1 MRSSENWRGR
11 EMSRTI
17 LITGATSSFGQE
29 LIERLPS
36 DAKIIA
42 LSRQSLPA
50 KNDGDRR
57 IVHVVTDLSKAD
69 FLNDF
74 NKLVDVSQI
83 NEVVHFAASPMR
95 MKNFVTSTPEDLL
108 HDYQTNFLSIVS
120 LLTQIIASRKQN
132 PRQIRAVLM
141 LTDMLRSPKK
151 GETSY
156 LTSKFALLG
165 LIKSLSAEY
174 SGNDLRINAVSPSLV
189 ETKYVGHFPE
199 FLRKD
204 ISNKHPM
211 KRHCTVAEV
220 IDSVEFLLSP
230 RSTFI
235 NGQNI
240 FINGGENQP

>member
-1 MRSSENWRGR
+1 MT
-11 EMSRTI
+11 RTV

-29 LIERLPS
+29 LIARLPS

-42 LSRQSLPA
+42 QSRQSLPS
-50 KNDGDRR
+50 KFSRDPR
-57 IVHVVTDLSKAD
+57 IINVISDLSKSD

-74 NKLVDVSQI
+74 ESQI
-83 NEVVHFAASPMR
+83 DFSQVDEVVHFAAAPMR
-95 MKNFVTSTPEDLL
+95 LQNFSATKSEQLL
-108 HDYQTNFLSIVS
+108 ADYQTNFLSVVL
-120 LLTQIIASRKQN
+120 LLTRVAATRKQN
-132 PRQIRAVLM
+132 QRQIRVVLM

-156 LTSKFALLG
+156 ITSKFALLG
-165 LIKSLSAEY
+165 LIKSLSTEY

-189 ETKYVGHFPE
+189 ETKYVEHFPE

-230 RSTFI
+230 QSSFI

-240 FINGGENQP
+240 YINGGEN

>member
-1 MRSSENWRGR
+1 MI
-11 EMSRTI
+11 RTV

-29 LIERLPS
+29 LIARLPS

-42 LSRQSLPA
+42 QSRQSLPS
-50 KNDGDRR
+50 KFSKDPR
-57 IVHVVTDLSKAD
+57 IINVISDLSKSD

-74 NKLVDVSQI
+74 ESQI
-83 NEVVHFAASPMR
+83 DFSQVDEFAHFAAAPMR
-95 MKNFVTSTPEDLL
+95 MQNFSAIKSEQLL
-108 HDYQTNFLSIVS
+108 VDYQINFLSVVS
-120 LLTQIIASRKQN
+120 LLTRVAATRKQN
-132 PRQIRAVLM
+132 QRQIRVVLM

-156 LTSKFALLG
+156 ITSKFALLG
-165 LIKSLSAEY
+165 LIESLSTEY
-174 SGNDLRINAVSPSLV
+174 SGDDLRINAVSPSLV
-189 ETKYVGHFPE
+189 ETKYVEHFPE

-230 RSTFI
+230 QSSFI

-240 FINGGENQP
+240 YINGGEN

>member
-1 MRSSENWRGR
+1 MT
-11 EMSRTI
+11 RTV

-29 LIERLPS
+29 LIARLPS

-42 LSRQSLPA
+42 QSRQSLPS
-50 KNDGDRR
+50 KFSRDPR
-57 IVHVVTDLSKAD
+57 IINVIADLSKSD

-74 NKLVDVSQI
+74 ESQI
-83 NEVVHFAASPMR
+83 DFSQVDEFAHFAAAPMR
-95 MKNFVTSTPEDLL
+95 MQNFSATKSEQLL
-108 HDYQTNFLSIVS
+108 VDYQTNFLSVVS
-120 LLTQIIASRKQN
+120 LLTRVAATRKQN
-132 PRQIRAVLM
+132 QRQIRVVLM

-156 LTSKFALLG
+156 ITSKFALLG
-165 LIKSLSAEY
+165 LIKSLSTEY

-189 ETKYVGHFPE
+189 ETKYVEHFPE

-230 RSTFI
+230 QSSFI

-240 FINGGENQP
+240 YINGGEN

>member
-1 MRSSENWRGR
+1 MT
-11 EMSRTI
+11 RTI

-29 LIERLPS
+29 LIARLPS
-36 DAKIIA
+36 DTKIIA
-42 LSRQSLPA
+42 QSRQPLRS
-50 KNDGDRR
+50 KNSNDPR
-57 IVHVVTDLSKAD
+57 IISVISDLSNTNFLSD
-69 FLNDF
+69 FESQMDF
-74 NKLVDVSQI
+74 SQVD
-83 NEVVHFAASPMR
+83 EVVHFAAAPML
-95 MKNFVTSTPEDLL
+95 MQNFSATKPEQLL
-108 HDYQTNFLSIVS
+108 VDYQTNFLSIVS
-120 LLTQIIASRKQN
+120 LLTRVAATQKQN
-132 PRQIRAVLM
+132 QRQIRVVLM

-156 LTSKFALLG
+156 ITSKFALLG

-230 RSTFI
+230 QSSFI

-240 FINGGENQP
+240 YINGGEN

>member
-1 MRSSENWRGR
+1 MT
-11 EMSRTI
+11 RTV

-29 LIERLPS
+29 LIARLPS

-42 LSRQSLPA
+42 QSRQSLPSQIS
-50 KNDGDRR
+50 KDPR
-57 IVHVVTDLSKAD
+57 IINVISDLSKSD

-74 NKLVDVSQI
+74 ESQI
-83 NEVVHFAASPMR
+83 DFSQVDEVVHFAAARMR
-95 MKNFVTSTPEDLL
+95 MQNFSATKSEQLL
-108 HDYQTNFLSIVS
+108 ADYQTNFLSVVS
-120 LLTQIIASRKQN
+120 LLTKVAATRKQSQ
-132 PRQIRAVLM
+132 RQIRVVLM

-156 LTSKFALLG
+156 ITSKFALLG

-189 ETKYVGHFPE
+189 ETKYVEHFPE

-230 RSTFI
+230 QSSFI

-240 FINGGENQP
+240 YINGGEN

>member
-1 MRSSENWRGR
+1 MT
-11 EMSRTI
+11 RTV

-29 LIERLPS
+29 LITRLPS

-42 LSRQSLPA
+42 QSRQSLPS
-50 KNDGDRR
+50 KFSKDPR
-57 IVHVVTDLSKAD
+57 IINVISDLSKSD

-74 NKLVDVSQI
+74 ESQI
-83 NEVVHFAASPMR
+83 DFSQVDEVVHFDAEPMR
-95 MKNFVTSTPEDLL
+95 LQNFSATKSEQLL
-108 HDYQTNFLSIVS
+108 ADYQTNFLSVVS
-120 LLTQIIASRKQN
+120 LLTKVAATRKQSQ
-132 PRQIRAVLM
+132 RQIRVVLM

-156 LTSKFALLG
+156 ITSKFALLG

-189 ETKYVGHFPE
+189 ETKYVEHFPE

-230 RSTFI
+230 QSSFI

-240 FINGGENQP
+240 YINGGEN

>member
-1 MRSSENWRGR
+1 MT
-11 EMSRTI
+11 RTI

-29 LIERLPS
+29 LIARLPS
-36 DAKIIA
+36 DTKIIA
-42 LSRQSLPA
+42 QSRQPLRS
-50 KNDGDRR
+50 KNSNDPR
-57 IVHVVTDLSKAD
+57 IISVISDLSNTNFLSD
-69 FLNDF
+69 FESQMDF
-74 NKLVDVSQI
+74 SQVD
-83 NEVVHFAASPMR
+83 EVVHFAAAPML
-95 MKNFVTSTPEDLL
+95 MQKFSATKSEQLL
-108 HDYQTNFLSIVS
+108 VDYQTNFLSIVS
-120 LLTQIIASRKQN
+120 LLMRVAATQKQN
-132 PRQIRAVLM
+132 QRQIRVVLM

-156 LTSKFALLG
+156 ITSKFALLG

-230 RSTFI
+230 QSSFI

-240 FINGGENQP
+240 YINGGEN

>member
-1 MRSSENWRGR
+1 MT
-11 EMSRTI
+11 RTI

-29 LIERLPS
+29 LIARLPS
-36 DAKIIA
+36 DTKIIA
-42 LSRQSLPA
+42 QSRKALPSRNY
-50 KNDGDRR
+50 NDPR
-57 IVHVVTDLSKAD
+57 IISIISDLSKTNFLSD
-69 FLNDF
+69 FEGQLDF
-74 NKLVDVSQI
+74 SQVD
-83 NEVVHFAASPMR
+83 EVVHFAAAPMR
-95 MKNFVTSTPEDLL
+95 MQNFSATKSEQLL
-108 HDYQTNFLSIVS
+108 VDYQTNFLSIVS
-120 LLTQIIASRKQN
+120 LLARVAATQKQN
-132 PRQIRAVLM
+132 QRQIRVVLM

-156 LTSKFALLG
+156 ITSKFALLG

-174 SGNDLRINAVSPSLV
+174 SGNDLRINSVSPSLV
-189 ETKYVGHFPE
+189 ETKYVEHFPE

-230 RSTFI
+230 QSSFI

-240 FINGGENQP
+240 YINGGEN

>member
-1 MRSSENWRGR
+1 MT
-11 EMSRTI
+11 RTV

-29 LIERLPS
+29 LIARLPS

-42 LSRQSLPA
+42 QSRQSLPSQIS
-50 KNDGDRR
+50 KDPR
-57 IVHVVTDLSKAD
+57 IINVMSALSKSD

-74 NKLVDVSQI
+74 ESQI
-83 NEVVHFAASPMR
+83 DFSQVDEVVHFAAAPMR
-95 MKNFVTSTPEDLL
+95 MQNFSATKSEQLL
-108 HDYQTNFLSIVS
+108 ADYQTNFLSVVS
-120 LLTQIIASRKQN
+120 LLTKVAATRKQN
-132 PRQIRAVLM
+132 QRQIRVVLM

-156 LTSKFALLG
+156 ITSKFALLG
-165 LIKSLSAEY
+165 LIESLSTEY

-189 ETKYVGHFPE
+189 ETKYVEHFPE

-230 RSTFI
+230 QSSFI

-240 FINGGENQP
+240 YINGGEN

>member
-1 MRSSENWRGR
+1 MT
-11 EMSRTI
+11 RTV

-29 LIERLPS
+29 LITRLPS

-42 LSRQSLPA
+42 QSRRSLPS
-50 KNDGDRR
+50 KFSKDPR
-57 IVHVVTDLSKAD
+57 IINVIADLSKSD

-74 NKLVDVSQI
+74 ESQI
-83 NEVVHFAASPMR
+83 DFSQVDEFAHFAAAPMR
-95 MKNFVTSTPEDLL
+95 MQNFSATKSEQLL
-108 HDYQTNFLSIVS
+108 VDYQTNFLSVVS
-120 LLTQIIASRKQN
+120 LLTRVAATRKQN
-132 PRQIRAVLM
+132 QRQIRVVLV

-156 LTSKFALLG
+156 ITSKFALLG
-165 LIKSLSAEY
+165 LIKSLSTEY

-189 ETKYVGHFPE
+189 ETKYVEHFPE

-230 RSTFI
+230 QSSFI

-240 FINGGENQP
+240 FINGGEN

>member
-1 MRSSENWRGR
+1 MT
-11 EMSRTI
+11 RTV

-29 LIERLPS
+29 LITRLPS

-42 LSRQSLPA
+42 QSRQSLPS
-50 KNDGDRR
+50 KFSRDPR
-57 IVHVVTDLSKAD
+57 IINVISDLSKSD

-74 NKLVDVSQI
+74 ESQI
-83 NEVVHFAASPMR
+83 DFSQVDEFAHFAAAPMR
-95 MKNFVTSTPEDLL
+95 MQNFSATKSEQLL
-108 HDYQTNFLSIVS
+108 VDYQTNFLSVVS
-120 LLTQIIASRKQN
+120 LLTRVAATRKQN
-132 PRQIRAVLM
+132 QRQIRVVLM
-141 LTDMLRSPKK
+141 LTDMLRSPKR

-156 LTSKFALLG
+156 ITSKFALLG
-165 LIKSLSAEY
+165 LIKSLSTEY

-189 ETKYVGHFPE
+189 ETKYVEHFPE

-230 RSTFI
+230 QSSFI

-240 FINGGENQP
+240 FINGGEN

>member
-1 MRSSENWRGR
+1 MT
-11 EMSRTI
+11 RTV

-29 LIERLPS
+29 LITRLPS

-42 LSRQSLPA
+42 QSRRSLPS
-50 KNDGDRR
+50 KFSKDPR
-57 IVHVVTDLSKAD
+57 IINVISDLSKSD

-74 NKLVDVSQI
+74 ESQI
-83 NEVVHFAASPMR
+83 DFSQVDEVVHFAAAPMR
-95 MKNFVTSTPEDLL
+95 MQNFSATKSEQLL
-108 HDYQTNFLSIVS
+108 ADYQTNFLSVVS
-120 LLTQIIASRKQN
+120 LLTKVAATRKQSQ
-132 PRQIRAVLM
+132 RQIRVVLM

-156 LTSKFALLG
+156 ITSKFALLG

-189 ETKYVGHFPE
+189 ETKYVEHFPE

-230 RSTFI
+230 QSSFI

-240 FINGGENQP
+240 FINGGEN

>member
-1 MRSSENWRGR
+1 MT
-11 EMSRTI
+11 RTV
-17 LITGATSSFGQE
+17 LITGSTSSFGQE
-29 LIERLPS
+29 LITRLPS

-42 LSRQSLPA
+42 QSRRSLPS
-50 KNDGDRR
+50 KFSKDPR
-57 IVHVVTDLSKAD
+57 IINVISDLSKSD

-74 NKLVDVSQI
+74 ESQI
-83 NEVVHFAASPMR
+83 DFSQVDEFAHFAAAPMR
-95 MKNFVTSTPEDLL
+95 MQNFSATKSEQLL
-108 HDYQTNFLSIVS
+108 VDYQTNFLSIVS
-120 LLTQIIASRKQN
+120 LLARVAATQKQN
-132 PRQIRAVLM
+132 QRQIRVVLM

-156 LTSKFALLG
+156 ITSKLALLG

-189 ETKYVGHFPE
+189 ETKYVEHFPE

-230 RSTFI
+230 QSSFI

-240 FINGGENQP
+240 YINGGEN

>member
-1 MRSSENWRGR
+1 MT
-11 EMSRTI
+11 RTV

-29 LIERLPS
+29 LIARLPS

-42 LSRQSLPA
+42 QSRQSLPSQIS
-50 KNDGDRR
+50 KDPR
-57 IVHVVTDLSKAD
+57 IIHVISDLSKSD

-74 NKLVDVSQI
+74 ESQI
-83 NEVVHFAASPMR
+83 DFSQVDEFAHFAAAPMR
-95 MKNFVTSTPEDLL
+95 MQNFSATKSEQLL
-108 HDYQTNFLSIVS
+108 VDYQTNFLSVVS
-120 LLTQIIASRKQN
+120 LLTRVAATRKQN
-132 PRQIRAVLM
+132 QRQIRVVLM

-156 LTSKFALLG
+156 ITSKFALLG

-189 ETKYVGHFPE
+189 ETKYVEHFPE

-230 RSTFI
+230 QSSFI

-240 FINGGENQP
+240 YINGGEN

>member
-1 MRSSENWRGR
+1 MT
-11 EMSRTI
+11 RTI

-29 LIERLPS
+29 LIARLPS
-36 DAKIIA
+36 DTKIIA
-42 LSRQSLPA
+42 QSRQPLRS
-50 KNDGDRR
+50 KNSNDPR
-57 IVHVVTDLSKAD
+57 IISVISDLSNTNFLSD
-69 FLNDF
+69 FESQMDF
-74 NKLVDVSQI
+74 SQVD
-83 NEVVHFAASPMR
+83 EVVHFAAAPML
-95 MKNFVTSTPEDLL
+95 MQNFSATKPEQLL
-108 HDYQTNFLSIVS
+108 VDYQTNFLSIVS
-120 LLTQIIASRKQN
+120 LLTRVAATQKQN
-132 PRQIRAVLM
+132 QRQIRVVLM

-156 LTSKFALLG
+156 ITSKFALLG

-174 SGNDLRINAVSPSLV
+174 SGSDLRINAVSPSLV

-230 RSTFI
+230 QSSFI

-240 FINGGENQP
+240 YINGGEN

>member
-1 MRSSENWRGR
+1 MT
-11 EMSRTI
+11 RTV

-29 LIERLPS
+29 LITRLPS

-42 LSRQSLPA
+42 QSRQSLPS
-50 KNDGDRR
+50 KFSRDPR
-57 IVHVVTDLSKAD
+57 IINVISDLSKSD

-74 NKLVDVSQI
+74 ESQI
-83 NEVVHFAASPMR
+83 DFSQVDEVVHFAAAPMR
-95 MKNFVTSTPEDLL
+95 MQNFSATKSEQLL
-108 HDYQTNFLSIVS
+108 ADYQTNFLSVVS
-120 LLTQIIASRKQN
+120 LLTKVAATRKQSQ
-132 PRQIRAVLM
+132 RQIRVVLM

-156 LTSKFALLG
+156 ITSKFALLG

-189 ETKYVGHFPE
+189 ETKYVEHFPE

-230 RSTFI
+230 QSSFI

-240 FINGGENQP
+240 YINGGEN

>member
-1 MRSSENWRGR
+1 MN
-11 EMSRTI
+11 RTI

-29 LIERLPS
+29 LISRLPS
-36 DAKIIA
+36 DTRIIA
-42 LSRQSLPA
+42 VSRQPLPPKVSSDPRTINVISDLA
-50 KNDGDRR
+50 K
-57 IVHVVTDLSKAD
+57 TD

-74 NKLVDVSQI
+74 DNKIDFSQVD
-83 NEVVHFAASPMR
+83 EVVHFAAASMR
-95 MKNFVTSTPEDLL
+95 MQNFASNTCEQLL
-108 HDYQTNFLSIVS
+108 LDYQTNFLSAVA
-120 LLTQIIASRKQN
+120 LLTKVVATRKQN
-132 PRQIRAVLM
+132 PRQIRIVLM
-141 LTDMLRSPKK
+141 LTDMLRAAKK

-156 LTSKFALLG
+156 ITSKFALLG
-165 LIKSLSAEY
+165 LVNSLSADF

-189 ETKYVGHFPE
+189 ETKYVEHFPE

-230 RSTFI
+230 QSSFI

-240 FINGGENQP
+240 FINGGEN

>member
-1 MRSSENWRGR
+1 MT
-11 EMSRTI
+11 RTV

-29 LIERLPS
+29 LITRLPS

-42 LSRQSLPA
+42 QSRRSLPS
-50 KNDGDRR
+50 KFSKDPR
-57 IVHVVTDLSKAD
+57 IINVISDLSKSD

-74 NKLVDVSQI
+74 ESQI
-83 NEVVHFAASPMR
+83 DFSQVDEVVHFAAAPMR
-95 MKNFVTSTPEDLL
+95 LQNFSATKSEQLL
-108 HDYQTNFLSIVS
+108 ADYQTNFLSVVS
-120 LLTQIIASRKQN
+120 LLTKVAATRKQN
-132 PRQIRAVLM
+132 QRQIRVVLM

-156 LTSKFALLG
+156 ITSKFALLG

-189 ETKYVGHFPE
+189 ETKYVEHFPE

-220 IDSVEFLLSP
+220 MDSVEFLLSP
-230 RSTFI
+230 QSSFI

-240 FINGGENQP
+240 FINGGEN

>member
-1 MRSSENWRGR
+1 MT
-11 EMSRTI
+11 RTV

-29 LIERLPS
+29 LITRLPS

-42 LSRQSLPA
+42 QSRRSLPS
-50 KNDGDRR
+50 KFSKDPR
-57 IVHVVTDLSKAD
+57 IINVISDLSKSD

-74 NKLVDVSQI
+74 ESQI
-83 NEVVHFAASPMR
+83 DFSQVVEFAHFAAAPMR
-95 MKNFVTSTPEDLL
+95 MQNFSAIKSEQLL
-108 HDYQTNFLSIVS
+108 VDYQINFLSVVS
-120 LLTQIIASRKQN
+120 LLTRVAATRKQN
-132 PRQIRAVLM
+132 QRQIRVVLM

-156 LTSKFALLG
+156 ITSKFALLG
-165 LIKSLSAEY
+165 LIKSLSTEY

-189 ETKYVGHFPE
+189 ETKYVEHFPE

-230 RSTFI
+230 QSSFI

-240 FINGGENQP
+240 FINGGEN

>member
-1 MRSSENWRGR
+1 MT
-11 EMSRTI
+11 RTV

-29 LIERLPS
+29 LIARLPS

-42 LSRQSLPA
+42 QSRQSLPS
-50 KNDGDRR
+50 KFSKDPR
-57 IVHVVTDLSKAD
+57 IINVISDLSKSN

-74 NKLVDVSQI
+74 ESQI
-83 NEVVHFAASPMR
+83 DFSQVDEFAHFAAAPMR
-95 MKNFVTSTPEDLL
+95 MQNFSATKSEQLL
-108 HDYQTNFLSIVS
+108 VDYQTNFLSVVS
-120 LLTQIIASRKQN
+120 LLTRVAATRKQN
-132 PRQIRAVLM
+132 QRQIRVVLM

-156 LTSKFALLG
+156 ITSKFALLG
-165 LIKSLSAEY
+165 LIKSLSTEY

-189 ETKYVGHFPE
+189 ETKYVEHFPE

-230 RSTFI
+230 QSSFI

-240 FINGGENQP
+240 YINGGEN

>member
-1 MRSSENWRGR
+1 MT
-11 EMSRTI
+11 RTV

-29 LIERLPS
+29 LITRLPS

-42 LSRQSLPA
+42 QSRRSLPS
-50 KNDGDRR
+50 KFSKDPR
-57 IVHVVTDLSKAD
+57 IINVISDLSKSD

-74 NKLVDVSQI
+74 ESQI
-83 NEVVHFAASPMR
+83 DFSQVDEVVHFAAAPMR
-95 MKNFVTSTPEDLL
+95 LQNFSATKSEQLL
-108 HDYQTNFLSIVS
+108 ADYQTNFLSVVS
-120 LLTQIIASRKQN
+120 LLTKVAATRKQN
-132 PRQIRAVLM
+132 QRQIRVVLM

-156 LTSKFALLG
+156 ITSKFALLG

-189 ETKYVGHFPE
+189 ETKYVEHFPE

-230 RSTFI
+230 QSSFI

-240 FINGGENQP
+240 YINGGEN

>member
-1 MRSSENWRGR
+1 MT
-11 EMSRTI
+11 RTV

-29 LIERLPS
+29 LIARLPS

-42 LSRQSLPA
+42 QSRQSLPS
-50 KNDGDRR
+50 KFSRDPR
-57 IVHVVTDLSKAD
+57 IINVISDLSKSD

-74 NKLVDVSQI
+74 ESQI
-83 NEVVHFAASPMR
+83 DFSQVDEVVHFAAAPMR
-95 MKNFVTSTPEDLL
+95 MQNFSATKSEQLL
-108 HDYQTNFLSIVS
+108 ADYQTNFLSVVL
-120 LLTQIIASRKQN
+120 LLTRVAATRKQN
-132 PRQIRAVLM
+132 QRQIRVVLM

-156 LTSKFALLG
+156 ITSKFALLG

-189 ETKYVGHFPE
+189 ETKYVEHFPE

-230 RSTFI
+230 QSSFI

-240 FINGGENQP
+240 YINGGEN

>member
-1 MRSSENWRGR
+1 MT
-11 EMSRTI
+11 RTV

-29 LIERLPS
+29 LIARLPS

-42 LSRQSLPA
+42 QSRQSLPSQIS
-50 KNDGDRR
+50 KDPR
-57 IVHVVTDLSKAD
+57 IINVISDLSKSD

-74 NKLVDVSQI
+74 ESQI
-83 NEVVHFAASPMR
+83 DFSQVDEVVHFAAAPMR
-95 MKNFVTSTPEDLL
+95 MQNFSATKSEQLL
-108 HDYQTNFLSIVS
+108 ADYQTNFFSVVL
-120 LLTQIIASRKQN
+120 LLTRVAATRKQN
-132 PRQIRAVLM
+132 QRQIRVVLM

-156 LTSKFALLG
+156 ITSKFALLG
-165 LIKSLSAEY
+165 LIKSLSTEY

-189 ETKYVGHFPE
+189 ETKYVEHFPE
-199 FLRKD
+199 FLRLD

-230 RSTFI
+230 QSSFI

-240 FINGGENQP
+240 YINGGEN

>member
-1 MRSSENWRGR
+1 MT
-11 EMSRTI
+11 RTV

-29 LIERLPS
+29 LITRLPS

-42 LSRQSLPA
+42 QSRQSLPS
-50 KNDGDRR
+50 KFSRDPR
-57 IVHVVTDLSKAD
+57 IINVISDLSKSD

-74 NKLVDVSQI
+74 ESQI
-83 NEVVHFAASPMR
+83 DFSQVDEVVHFAAAPMR
-95 MKNFVTSTPEDLL
+95 LQNFSATKSEQLL
-108 HDYQTNFLSIVS
+108 ADYQTNFLSVVS
-120 LLTQIIASRKQN
+120 LLTKVAATRKQSQ
-132 PRQIRAVLM
+132 RQIRVVLM

-156 LTSKFALLG
+156 ITSKFALLG

-189 ETKYVGHFPE
+189 ETKYVEHFPE

-220 IDSVEFLLSP
+220 MDSVEFLLSP
-230 RSTFI
+230 QSSFI

-240 FINGGENQP
+240 FINGGEN

>member
-1 MRSSENWRGR
+1 
-11 EMSRTI
+11 MSRTI

-29 LIERLPS
+29 LISRLPS
-36 DAKIIA
+36 DTRIIA
-42 LSRQSLPA
+42 VSRRTLPNEMSSDSRIICVISDLA
-50 KNDGDRR
+50 K
-57 IVHVVTDLSKAD
+57 TD

-74 NKLVDVSQI
+74 DNKIDFSQVD
-83 NEVVHFAASPMR
+83 EVVHFAAASMR
-95 MKNFVTSTPEDLL
+95 MQNFSSNTSEQLFL
-108 HDYQTNFLSIVS
+108 DYQINFLSVVA
-120 LLTQIIASRKQN
+120 LLTRVVATRKQN
-132 PRQIRAVLM
+132 PRQIRILLM
-141 LTDMLRSPKK
+141 LTDMLRSAKK

-156 LTSKFALLG
+156 ITSKFALLG
-165 LIKSLSAEY
+165 LVNSLSAEF

-189 ETKYVGHFPE
+189 ETKYVEHFPE

-230 RSTFI
+230 QSSFI

-240 FINGGENQP
+240 FINGGEK

>member
-1 MRSSENWRGR
+1 MT
-11 EMSRTI
+11 RTV

-29 LIERLPS
+29 LITRLPS

-42 LSRQSLPA
+42 QSRQSLPS
-50 KNDGDRR
+50 KFSRDPR
-57 IVHVVTDLSKAD
+57 IINVISDLSKSD

-74 NKLVDVSQI
+74 ESQI
-83 NEVVHFAASPMR
+83 DFSQVDEVVHFAAAPMR
-95 MKNFVTSTPEDLL
+95 LQNFSATKSEQLL
-108 HDYQTNFLSIVS
+108 ADYQTNFLSVVS
-120 LLTQIIASRKQN
+120 LLTKVAATRKQTQ
-132 PRQIRAVLM
+132 RQIRVVLM

-156 LTSKFALLG
+156 ITSKFALLG

-189 ETKYVGHFPE
+189 ETKYVEHFPE
-199 FLRKD
+199 FLRLD

-230 RSTFI
+230 QSSFI

-240 FINGGENQP
+240 FINGGEN

>member
-1 MRSSENWRGR
+1 MT
-11 EMSRTI
+11 RTV

-29 LIERLPS
+29 LITRLPS

-42 LSRQSLPA
+42 QSRQSLPS
-50 KNDGDRR
+50 KFSRDPR
-57 IVHVVTDLSKAD
+57 IINVISDLSKSD

-74 NKLVDVSQI
+74 ESQI
-83 NEVVHFAASPMR
+83 DFSQVDEVVHFAAAPMR
-95 MKNFVTSTPEDLL
+95 LQNFSATKSEQLL
-108 HDYQTNFLSIVS
+108 ADYQTNFLSVVS
-120 LLTQIIASRKQN
+120 LLTKVAATRKQN
-132 PRQIRAVLM
+132 QRQIRVVLM

-156 LTSKFALLG
+156 ITSKFALLG
-165 LIKSLSAEY
+165 LIKSLSTEY

-189 ETKYVGHFPE
+189 ETKYVEHFPE
-199 FLRKD
+199 FLRLD

-230 RSTFI
+230 QSSFI

-240 FINGGENQP
+240 YINGGEN

>member
-1 MRSSENWRGR
+1 MT
-11 EMSRTI
+11 RTV

-29 LIERLPS
+29 LITRLPS

-42 LSRQSLPA
+42 QSRQSLPS
-50 KNDGDRR
+50 KFSKDPR
-57 IVHVVTDLSKAD
+57 IINVISDLSKSD

-74 NKLVDVSQI
+74 ESQI
-83 NEVVHFAASPMR
+83 DFSQVDEFAHFAAAPMR
-95 MKNFVTSTPEDLL
+95 MQNFSATKSEQLL
-108 HDYQTNFLSIVS
+108 VDYQTNFLSVVS
-120 LLTQIIASRKQN
+120 LLTRVAATRKQN
-132 PRQIRAVLM
+132 QRQIRVVLM

-156 LTSKFALLG
+156 ITSKFALLG

-189 ETKYVGHFPE
+189 ETKYVEHFPE

-230 RSTFI
+230 QSSFI

-240 FINGGENQP
+240 FINGGEN

>member
-1 MRSSENWRGR
+1 
-11 EMSRTI
+11 MSRTI

-29 LIERLPS
+29 LISRLPS
-36 DAKIIA
+36 DTRIIA
-42 LSRQSLPA
+42 VSRRTLPNEMSSDSRIIRVISDLA
-50 KNDGDRR
+50 K
-57 IVHVVTDLSKAD
+57 TD

-74 NKLVDVSQI
+74 DNKIDFSQVD
-83 NEVVHFAASPMR
+83 EVVHFAAASMR
-95 MKNFVTSTPEDLL
+95 MQNFSSNTSEQLL
-108 HDYQTNFLSIVS
+108 LDYQINFLSVVA
-120 LLTQIIASRKQN
+120 LLTRVVATRKQN
-132 PRQIRAVLM
+132 PRQIRIVLM
-141 LTDMLRSPKK
+141 LTDMLRSAKK

-156 LTSKFALLG
+156 ITSKFALLG
-165 LIKSLSAEY
+165 LVNSLSAEF

-189 ETKYVGHFPE
+189 ETKYVEHFPE

-230 RSTFI
+230 QSSFI

-240 FINGGENQP
+240 FINGGEK

>member
-1 MRSSENWRGR
+1 MT
-11 EMSRTI
+11 RTV

-29 LIERLPS
+29 LITRLPS

-42 LSRQSLPA
+42 QSRQSLPS
-50 KNDGDRR
+50 KFSKDPR
-57 IVHVVTDLSKAD
+57 IINVISDLSKSD

-74 NKLVDVSQI
+74 ESQI
-83 NEVVHFAASPMR
+83 DFSQVDEFAHFAAEPMR
-95 MKNFVTSTPEDLL
+95 MQNFSATKSEQLL
-108 HDYQTNFLSIVS
+108 ADYQTNFLSVVS
-120 LLTQIIASRKQN
+120 LLTKVAATRKQSQ
-132 PRQIRAVLM
+132 RQIRVVLM

-156 LTSKFALLG
+156 ITSKFALLG

-189 ETKYVGHFPE
+189 ETKYVEHFPE

-220 IDSVEFLLSP
+220 INSVEFLLSP
-230 RSTFI
+230 QSSFI

-240 FINGGENQP
+240 FINGGEN

>member
-1 MRSSENWRGR
+1 MT
-11 EMSRTI
+11 RTI

-29 LIERLPS
+29 LIARLPS
-36 DAKIIA
+36 DTKIIA
-42 LSRQSLPA
+42 QSRQPLRS
-50 KNDGDRR
+50 KNSNDPR
-57 IVHVVTDLSKAD
+57 IISVISDLSNTNFLSD
-69 FLNDF
+69 FESQMDF
-74 NKLVDVSQI
+74 SQVD
-83 NEVVHFAASPMR
+83 EVVHFAAAPML
-95 MKNFVTSTPEDLL
+95 MQNFSATKSEQLL
-108 HDYQTNFLSIVS
+108 VDYQTNFLSIVS
-120 LLTQIIASRKQN
+120 LLTRVAATQKQN
-132 PRQIRAVLM
+132 QRQIRVVVM

-156 LTSKFALLG
+156 ITSKFALLG

-174 SGNDLRINAVSPSLV
+174 SGNDLRINAVSPSLI

-230 RSTFI
+230 QSSFI

-240 FINGGENQP
+240 FINGGEN